1 MRRGRELSARGRG
14 ATRRE
19 FPHGTDQFISAAATN
34 WAPMALAAT
43 DSTHRSLRGRTVD
56 QLIGEPLV
64 IPLAVVMG
72 DEFSQSPTKVPL
84 AERDESIQALLF
96 HRSDK
101 SFCMR
106 VAGRRTRK
114 IRATVR
120 ATRSGPASS
129 MLVPTKTGYVL

>member
-1 MRRGRELSARGRG
+1 
-14 ATRRE
+14 
-19 FPHGTDQFISAAATN
+19 
-34 WAPMALAAT
+34 
-43 DSTHRSLRGRTVD
+43 
-56 QLIGEPLV
+56 
-64 IPLAVVMG
+64 MG

-84 AERDESIQALLF
+84 AERDESIQVLLF

-101 SFCMR
+101 SCCMR

-129 MLVPTKTGYVL
+129 MLVPTKTGYALTRDTAICIVDYTVAAFTRPGGQSMPEQKALSTFFMVRSESGWLIAAAQTTAVNAEVIARLQSR